1 MDNKPLVDLVNINND
16 NVPNIPSDF
25 PGSHNSSP
33 VSNPSV
39 PSVVNTTNNV
49 PVSNPSVPSN
59 VNTTKTTN
67 ITNINKG
74 TNSAPVKGNVPKKKK
89 KKFKYTFRKIPMLL
103 PTKIFLGI
111 MGGLFLLC
119 IIAVILG
126 IFIPG
131 VAEFMWFNVRNPYY
145 DLGFKLFNN
154 IPSVGANLVLVLFL
168 VILFLLTIQ
177 VIFENFRKIKYKIA
191 LIVSNV
197 ISCIVFTLLT
207 LFLVLPVGLDLST
220 YNNSK
225 INEKYFSDNV
235 ETVYTEEDIINL
247 TNYYK
252 NKVMSLS
259 KSFPRIGGEIV
270 YGKDLIEQSSKDLLN
285 VSSTYPFLKGS
296 YITKVG
302 DLSTYEREKNNDGTM
317 AYTSMFGVVVDSKL
331 DKTIK
336 LNTINHELCHTKGI
350 LRESEAE
357 FCAYVAGISSTD
369 RFSQYSAYYNA
380 FYRLTT
386 VINQIDHEKALDIEE
401 DFTKL
406 CLTDEYSEA
415 CNFYSKDINTF
426 VEGTDAYIG
435 YSYRLRNYKNHKD
448 AFMNI
453 LNLLEKNFKAEFI
466 IDDMKVTSGFIYNEI
481 SKGSSKV
488 LEIRISV
495 TDDNFVPVSN
505 FIKNN
510 QKFLMA
516 FYQYDVDIE
525 DELPEGQEALEYY
538 VKPFDMEDYKHV
550 FGFGDA
556 WVDEYYYERVVRLL
570 LEYDNDKIR

>member
-1 MDNKPLVDLVNINND
+1 MDNKPLVDLVNINTD
-16 NVPNIPSDF
+16 SEPINVPN
-25 PGSHNSSP
+25 
-33 VSNPSV
+33 V
-39 PSVVNTTNNV
+39 PSNMVVNNNVSTPVQSNVNVNNNVPTNNV
-49 PVSNPSVPSN
+49 NN
-59 VNTTKTTN
+59 TN
-67 ITNINKG
+67 I
-74 TNSAPVKGNVPKKKK
+74 PVGNVPKKKVKK

-111 MGGLFLLC
+111 MGGVFGLC

-126 IFIPG
+126 IFIPS
-131 VAEFMWFNVRNPYY
+131 VAEFMWFNLRNPYY

-154 IPSVGANLVLVLFL
+154 IPNIGSNLILVLFL

-207 LFLVLPVGLDLST
+207 LFLVLPMGLDFNT

-225 INEKYFSDNV
+225 INEKYFSDNI
-235 ETVYTEEDIINL
+235 ETVYTEEDLIKL
-247 TNYYK
+247 TDYYK
-252 NKVMSLS
+252 KKVMILS

-270 YGKDLIEQSSKDLLN
+270 YDKDLVLQSTKDLLYM
-285 VSSTYPFLKGS
+285 SSAYPFLKGS
-296 YITKVG
+296 YVTKVG
-302 DLSTYEREKNNDGTM
+302 DFSKYEREKNNDGTM
-317 AYTSMFGVVVDSKL
+317 AYTSMFGVIVDSNL

-357 FCAYVAGISSTD
+357 FCAYVAGVNSTD

-380 FYRLTT
+380 FYRLTS

-415 CNFYSKDINTF
+415 CNFYSKDVDTF
-426 VEGTDAYIG
+426 VEGTDAYMG

-453 LNLLEKNFKAEFI
+453 LNLLEKNFKAQFV
-466 IDDMKVTSGFIYNEI
+466 IDEKVVNTGYIYNAI
-481 SKGSSKV
+481 SKGSKEV
-488 LEIRISV
+488 LEIRITV
-495 TDDNFVPVSN
+495 TDDNFVPISN
-505 FIKNN
+505 FVKNN

-525 DELPEGQEALEYY
+525 DDLPEGQEALEYY
-538 VKPFDMEDYKHV
+538 LKPFDMDDYKYV
-550 FGFGDA
+550 FGFGDE
-556 WVDEYYYERVVRLL
+556 WYDEYYYERVVRLL
-570 LEYDNDKIR
+570 LEYEDDKIR